1 MMQTIRQAV
10 LAAFQKRFGEQMQ
23 TTDRLEAMGVN
34 SMNFIQLMVSLEDT
48 LGVALEDA
56 QLNVKRYETLEDVI
70 AYIES
75 LGRPE

>member
-56 QLNVKRYETLEDVI
+56 QLNVKRYETLEGVI

>member
-1 MMQTIRQAV
+1 MQTIRQAV
-10 LAAFQKRFGEQMQ
+10 ITAFQKRFGEQMQ
-23 TTDRLEAMGVN
+23 PTDRLEERGVN

-48 LGVALEDA
+48 LGVSLEDA

>member
-1 MMQTIRQAV
+1 MQTIRQAV
-10 LAAFQKRFGEQMQ
+10 ITAFQKRFGEQMQ
-23 TTDRLEAMGVN
+23 PTDRLEDRGVN
-34 SMNFIQLMVSLEDT
+34 SIQLMVSLEDT